1 MREILRQGARKRA
14 RGGMGGGVEL
24 ELNTAVEAVCRR
36 VIVGGYKHPTTKEA
50 LLSDRELAG
59 LLDRDRMTMPG

>member
-1 MREILRQGARKRA
+1 MRQLATG
-14 RGGMGGGVEL
+14 
-24 ELNTAVEAVCRR
+24 CRPA
-36 VIVGGYKHPTTKEA
+36 IIGSHKHPTTKEA